1 MKTKRLISRAKFSE
15 EAGVSRAAV
24 TKACAGALKDA
35 VDGKSIDIDHPS
47 AVAYIK
53 SKRTK
58 KTPPPAKKAKRK
70 AAAKRKAS
78 GVPPPP
84 SEPDDEPHY
93 SRDAELQHVLH
104 LTIGEL
110 LKQFGTEGQFK
121 AWLDAKKTI
130 AETKIKE
137 LKVAEAEGALI
148 PREVVK
154 VHIFGAMEASNL
166 RILTDTPKTLTR
178 RLYSLAKSG
187 APMEEGEALARKLL
201 ADQLKNVATTARRI
215 LK

>member
-1 MKTKRLISRAKFSE
+1 MPIKRLISRAEFSRQ
-15 EAGVSRAAV
+15 AGVSRVAV
-24 TKACAGALKDA
+24 TKACTGALKDA

-47 AVAYIK
+47 AIEYIK

-58 KTPPPAKKAKRK
+58 KTKTPAKKAKP
-70 AAAKRKAS
+70 AATPKKKIAPKKT
-78 GVPPPP
+78 VP

-93 SRDAELQHVLH
+93 SRDKDLQHVLH